1 MALHGS
7 FSAGAPK
14 AVRLSMMSSIPTTED
29 LKYALGESKRHGK
42 LIELPFE
49 NYKVMFII
57 KVLHQGNAAPRW
69 TFQRG
74 DGHNAKV
81 MWTRDSV
88 EVLMI
93 QNKIKTESAYEQHQI
108 DDRAASGSQIAYQG
122 TPQYAYEEEPYA
134 EEEQGYDESA
144 QYEQSG
150 VPPAS
155 MGFGSAPSG
164 SIPQRGFGSLESSQ
178 GMPAWAPNTPGQP
191 EQQNAATSQ
200 SGMPAWNPQGQAQ
213 PSSSQQG
220 MSSIPQKGFA
230 EQSLSGRQVA
240 FQPSQDAPQGS
251 SKILMPPRMGGFSA
265 EFNASTGT
273 PPQQQ
278 TQPVGQPP
286 AQEAAPAQ
294 PEPEV
299 PAVDPV
305 YQGSDK
311 RGDDRKVQF
320 DMSGLFGS
328 GPDPNATAP
337 SAGPTTAQQMRLPP
351 EPPPPPTPLPPAVN
365 FDPNLVKG
373 AYTRLL
379 DPRTNLMAFDSL
391 LFFLFREF
399 SRFEKHKSGLTFVIC
414 EVVVIHNG
422 QVVALPAELLPVVA
436 QRIASV
442 CKPLDMAAYISGNEF
457 AVLLDGGDK
466 AHAQRFGQMLHTA
479 LSGAPLTPQLPPNS
493 TVAAIGLATI
503 PGTCDH
509 PGVLV
514 AAAQQAKEMSKDSTP
529 SILVFPN

>member
-14 AVRLSMMSSIPTTED
+14 SVRLSMMSSIPTTED

-81 MWTRDSV
+81 MWTRDSA

-93 QNKIKTESAYEQHQI
+93 QNKIKTESAYEQHQHA
-108 DDRAASGSQIAYQG
+108 DDRAASGSHIAYQG
-122 TPQYAYEEEPYA
+122 TPQYAYEEEQPYA
-134 EEEQGYDESA
+134 EEEQGYDQSG
-144 QYEQSG
+144 QNYEQQPA

-155 MGFGSAPSG
+155 MGFGSGAT
-164 SIPQRGFGSLESSQ
+164 IPQRGFGAAMENSQ
-178 GMPAWAPNTPGQP
+178 SMPAWAPNTPGQP
-191 EQQNAATSQ
+191 EQNAATSQ
-200 SGMPAWNPQGQAQ
+200 SGMPAWNPQGQGQ

-220 MSSIPQKGFA
+220 MSSIPQKGFS
-230 EQSLSGRQVA
+230 EQSLSGKQQA
-240 FQPSQDAPQGS
+240 FQPSQDPLQTS
-251 SKILMPPRMGGFSA
+251 SKILMPPKMGGFSA
-265 EFNASTGT
+265 EFNASTQ
-273 PPQQQ
+273 PAQQQ
-278 TQPVGQPP
+278 QP
-286 AQEAAPAQ
+286 AAPPE

-299 PAVDPV
+299 RNVDPV

-311 RGDDRKVQF
+311 SGDNRKVQF

-337 SAGPTTAQQMRLPP
+337 GAGPSTAQQMRLPP

-391 LFFLFREF
+391 LYFLFREF
-399 SRFEKHKSGLTFVIC
+399 SRYEKHKSGLTFAIC
-414 EVVVIHNG
+414 EIVIIHNG

-436 QRIASV
+436 QRITSV
-442 CKPLDMAAYISGNEF
+442 LKPLDMAAYISGNEF
-457 AVLLDGGDK
+457 AVLVDGGDK
-466 AHAQRFGQMLHTA
+466 ASAKRFGQMLHQS

-529 SILVFPN
+529 SVLVFPN